1 MKKNETNATEVMKF
15 FREQRE
21 AKQLKAMNYGG
32 MIDPPTKVE
41 APEVK
46 APEVKTIGKVTPGG
60 STNGVGKPKGS
71 YKQQV
76 RRG

>member
-1 MKKNETNATEVMKF
+1 MKKNETNPTEVMKF

-41 APEVK
+41 AS
-46 APEVKTIGKVTPGG
+46 EVKTIGKVTPGG
-60 STNGVGKPKGS
+60 STNRVNKPKGS
-71 YKQQV
+71 YKQQIT
-76 RRG
+76 RG